1 VLTLNRYAKV
11 AFIAVVV
18 VSIALLV
25 AGMPWGPG

>member
-1 VLTLNRYAKV
+1 MSKIAKV
-11 AFIAVVV
+11 AFIAAVV

>member
-1 VLTLNRYAKV
+1 LNRTGLKI
-11 AFIAVVV
+11 AFIATFV